1 MKRKSSI
8 LLILFTFICL
18 NPIIAEPSVSNNKIV
33 LIIDGESY
41 TKDYPTTIEEYKDL
55 VDGLV
60 DMYNTLDKDNRD
72 LKTKDA
78 ENTKVLNAKIDE
90 LVESNKALQ
99 SQVDKVYN
107 DYGEYK
113 SSIDSILKTNTK
125 CNFLFNFGPAFQNG
139 KTGTFSDVTV
149 DWRIFR
155 NLHFGL
161 TGGISVYNSIE
172 TLEGRVGLVVG
183 YSLY

>member
-8 LLILFTFICL
+8 LLVLFTFICL
-18 NPIIAEPSVSNNKIV
+18 NLVMAEPPASDDKIV
-33 LIIDGESY
+33 LTINGESY
-41 TKDYPTTIEEYKDL
+41 TKDYPTTIEEYKVL
-55 VDGLV
+55 VNGLV
-60 DMYNTLDKDNRD
+60 DMYNALDKDHHD
-72 LKTKDA
+72 LETKDA

-90 LVESNKALQ
+90 LIETNKTLQ

-113 SSIDSILKTNTK
+113 DSIDSILKTNTR
-125 CNFLFNFGPAFQNG
+125 CNFLFKFGPAFQNG
-139 KTGTFSDVTV
+139 KFGTFSDVIV